1 MRTLLC
7 TVALLTLALD
17 AAACDVCGCSIG
29 GNYFGILPQFNRH
42 FVGLRLS
49 EQSFQ
54 SAHSRTAALAGRYDS
69 DERFRTVDVWGRFYP
84 ARRLQVMAMAP
95 YHDFFR
101 DENGKQTHSQGFGDA
116 SVLANYV
123 ALNTGDSLGRGW
135 KHTLTLGGGVKLPT
149 GQHRLRDTEGDLLHE
164 NLQPGSGST
173 DFLVTAV
180 YMLRKGAWG
189 FSSDW
194 VGRIN
199 TPNRNDYHFGNRL
212 SGSLRAFYWKEM
224 RRSSLLPNAGVF
236 MDTAAP
242 NRSYGYDV
250 EATGGTVV
258 LATLGLDW
266 YIGPVSVGLTYQRPV
281 AEHLGGG
288 QINAKDRWMTTVNYI
303 F

>member
-1 MRTLLC
+1 MRTLFC
-7 TVALLTLALD
+7 TVALLVLALD

-49 EQSFQ
+49 GQSFQ
-54 SAHSRTAALAGRYDS
+54 SAHSQAAAQAGRYDS
-69 DERFRTVDVWGRFYP
+69 DERFRTFDVWGRFYP
-84 ARRLQVMAMAP
+84 ARRLQVMATVP
-95 YHDFFR
+95 YHDFSR
-101 DENGKQTHSQGFGDA
+101 DENGKQTRSQGVGDA
-116 SVLANYV
+116 SVFANYV
-123 ALNTGDSLGRGW
+123 ALNMGDSLGRGW

-149 GQHRLRDTEGDLLHE
+149 GQHRLRDTEGKLLHE

-173 DFLVTAV
+173 DFLVTVV

-189 FSSDW
+189 FYTDW
-194 VGRIN
+194 VGRMN
-199 TPNRNDYHFGNRL
+199 TSNSSEYRFGNRL
-212 SGSLRAFYWKEM
+212 NGSLRAFYWKEM
-224 RRSSLLPNAGVF
+224 RRSSLLPHAGVF
-236 MDTAAP
+236 MDAAAP

-266 YIGPVSVGLTYQRPV
+266 YIGPVSVGLTYQHPV
-281 AEHLGGG
+281 SEHLGDG
-288 QINAKDRWMTTVNYI
+288 QINAKNRWMTTVNYI